1 MGRGL
6 TAIDGAMALI
16 VILLMTQMWLLWA
29 TLEAF
34 LAGHHETAVPGAIV
48 SGLLFAAC
56 FALYLFVERVDAQR
70 DFRSSFR
77 DLSQ

>member
-1 MGRGL
+1 
-6 TAIDGAMALI
+6 
-16 VILLMTQMWLLWA
+16 
-29 TLEAF
+29 
-34 LAGHHETAVPGAIV
+34 V